1 MPDKDNEELVI
12 GLAEDRVAKM
22 TTFEYIIWKAKLISR
37 TITLMLLF
45 LPSLIL
51 SPLLYIYPDVWC

>member
-1 MPDKDNEELVI
+1 MPDKDNEELRI

-22 TTFEYIIWKAKLISR
+22 TTFEYIIWKAKLIKR